1 MTYTHLTTDELVI
14 IESYFKNNQSVSKT
28 AQCLRTCATND
39 SYLAFNEEVTLLDVY
54 DSAKNMPGV
63 KGSKSVNSI
72 KKVGYTDYCVG
83 KETEESNFYLQ
94 KLMTFNPIM
103 ERSA

>member
-1 MTYTHLTTDELVI
+1 MLKQSYWKVVLRYGHVGHRNEVCVARYLTFEG
-14 IESYFKNNQSVSKT
+14 
-28 AQCLRTCATND
+28 
-39 SYLAFNEEVTLLDVY
+39 EVTLLDVY

-63 KGSKSVNSI
+63 KGSKGVNSI
-72 KKVGYTDYCVG
+72 KKVGYTDYCAG